1 MFKSNL
7 TAVAAAVCL
16 VLASGTASAGGGAL
30 TGGSTEITQIMNNG
44 ELIAQVRQQ
53 VATVNQLAQS
63 YVVQYNQL
71 REQILAGTKIAGLSI
86 SDVLKMKKDMEAY
99 QNSLKTLGR
108 DLGSL
113 EQMFD
118 ARLVEAKLKN
128 MSFSDY
134 VANEAARVNS
144 DNQAAKARLARERT
158 MVKQVQDDIVQV
170 KEYGRRVDQTVG
182 VHEST
187 QLLNG
192 QMNLMLQQMTR
203 LVAMTAEAQGS
214 DKAQEMNNEAAARE
228 AMRARA
234 LAQRQAEEEVRNR
247 SDAAL
252 ERMKTYKAPVLTN
265 Q

>member
-7 TAVAAAVCL
+7 TAVAVAVCL

-86 SDVLKMKKDMEAY
+86 SDVVKMKNDMEAY
-99 QNSLKTLGR
+99 QKSLKTLGR

-113 EQMFD
+113 EQLFD
-118 ARLVEAKLKN
+118 TRLVEARLKN

-134 VANEAARVNS
+134 LASEATKVNAN
-144 DNQAAKARLARERT
+144 NQAAKARLERERA
-158 MVKQVQDDIVQV
+158 MARQVQDDIVQV
-170 KEYGRRVDQTVG
+170 KEYGRRVDSTVG

-203 LVAMTAEAQGS
+203 LVTLTAEAQGS
-214 DKAQEMNNEAAARE
+214 DKALQLNDEAAARE
-228 AMRARA
+228 AMKTRAEG
-234 LAQRQAEEEVRNR
+234 LKKAEDDLRIR
-247 SDAAL
+247 SDDAL
-252 ERMKTYKAPVLTN
+252 TRMRSYKAPVTP
-265 Q
+265 

>member
-1 MFKSNL
+1 MSKSSF
-7 TAVAAAVCL
+7 TTVAFATCL
-16 VLASGTASAGGGAL
+16 IFAGQSASASGGAL
-30 TGGSTEITQIMNNG
+30 TGGSTEITQILNNG
-44 ELIAQVRQQ
+44 ELIAQLRQQ
-53 VATVNQLAQS
+53 VATVNQLAQT

-71 REQILAGTKIAGLSI
+71 REQILANTKISGLSI
-86 SDVLKMKKDMEAY
+86 SDVVKMKNDMEAY
-99 QNSLKTLGR
+99 QNTLKTLGR
-108 DLGSL
+108 DLGGL

-128 MSFSDY
+128 MSFGDY
-134 VANEAARVNS
+134 VASEAARVNS

-214 DKAQEMNNEAAARE
+214 DKAQEMNNDAAARE

-234 LAQRQAEEEVRNR
+234 LAQKQAEEEMRNR
-247 SDAAL
+247 SNATI
-252 ERMKTYKAPVLTN
+252 ERMKSYRAPVVTN
-265 Q
+265 R